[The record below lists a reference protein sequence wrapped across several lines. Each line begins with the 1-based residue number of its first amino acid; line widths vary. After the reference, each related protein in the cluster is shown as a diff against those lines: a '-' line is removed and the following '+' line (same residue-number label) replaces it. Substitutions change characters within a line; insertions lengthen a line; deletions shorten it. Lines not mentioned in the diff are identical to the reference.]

1 MLLLCQIE
9 HMSPHKRAR
18 LKMAAMKEA
27 IHFSPEDSQFIDRS
41 IDFCQRMGDRAVLM
55 LVGSRAAN
63 FADEWSDLDLCIIGD
78 KRCLSGEDRRTYDRD
93 QQLFVDR
100 GDYEAHWSFFDEGDL
115 RAWLETWPN
124 EMMWLISTSQTLYG
138 CSTTAEELK
147 HRYQLYPPAVAE
159 SKLKW
164 LFGNY
169 YYSQRGPLAMA
180 ARRHVEMAFVAA
192 GSVIEYLCKMCCVA
206 EGQPFP
212 YKKWLVEAAKQTRL
226 GAMVYPSIQRAIAGA
241 GELLNPPAD
250 RHWRDWTPVK
260 ELRATLPI
268 VQSGL
273 KELGWIGDW
282 IDNPERVYFEETVRR
297 SEP

>member
-1 MLLLCQIE
+1 M
-9 HMSPHKRAR
+9 A
-18 LKMAAMKEA
+18 MAAVKEE
-27 IHFSPEDSQFIDRS
+27 IYFSPEDQQFIDRAV
-41 IDFCQRMGDRAVLM
+41 DFCQRMGERAVLM

-78 KRCLSGEDRRTYDRD
+78 KQCLPDEDRRSYEQS

-124 EMMWLISTSQTLYG
+124 EMMWLIATSQFLYG

-147 HRYQLYPPAVAE
+147 QRYRLYPPPVAE
-159 SKLKW
+159 GKLKW
-164 LFGNY
+164 FFGKY

-180 ARRHVEMAFVAA
+180 ARNHVEMAFVAA
-192 GSVIEYLCKMCCVA
+192 GNVIEYLCKICCVA

-212 YKKWLVEAAKQTRL
+212 YSKWLVEGAKRTKL
-226 GAMVYPSIQRAIAGA
+226 GAMVYPSIQRAVEGIR
-241 GELLNPPAD
+241 EFLDPPVG
-250 RHWRDWTPVK
+250 RHWRDWSPVK

-273 KELGWIGDW
+273 KELGWTCDW

-297 SEP
+297 PEP